1 MKYKLFLF
9 LLITVFF
16 NQATYAQ
23 NKQFTV
29 SGQIKDTKNGEDL
42 ISVTVFI
49 PELEIGTI
57 TNSYG
62 FYSLT
67 LEEGTHELLVSYLG
81 FAEQKVTIHLTS
93 NQTMN
98 FELGEDAAVLGEVVV
113 SAEKE
118 NKDRNISSSEMSVD
132 AVKIKS
138 IKAIPALLGEVD
150 VLKYIQLLPG
160 VKSAGEGTS
169 GFHVR
174 GGNLDQN
181 LILLDE
187 APIYNASHLLG
198 FFSAFNPDAV
208 KDMQL
213 FKGGFPANYGGRL
226 SSVLD
231 IRMKEGNSKK
241 FTANGGIGLLM
252 SRLAIEAPLG
262 KNGSFMVAGRRSYID
277 VVAKTFKKI
286 KGDKEDA
293 ELDIFFFRDFNAKAN
308 YRINA
313 KNRIFASGYFGRDFI
328 DQKEEEEEDE
338 SLRLKIDWGN
348 TTGTLR
354 WNHLFS
360 PKLFSNLTYYYSNYD
375 YFLDFSAINF
385 KVKWKALL
393 REHSLKADFGAYLS
407 PKNELRFGAQLIQH
421 EIQPGDV
428 ESADITNDLIGEF
441 KIQKNKSYESAIYI
455 NNKIDISNKLKIN
468 YGLRFSMLQNVGP
481 HDAYTLDDEFNVID
495 TTSHK
500 KGIYNTYKN
509 LEPRVNIRYRLTQN
523 KSLKA
528 SYTRTAQYIQ
538 LASTG
543 NSSSPF
549 DIWFSS
555 SNLIKPQLA
564 DQVVLGYYQNL
575 KNNDYEFS
583 AEVYFKK
590 FYNSIDFRDHASL
603 FFNAQLETELR
614 IGRSRA
620 YGIELV
626 AKKKE
631 GKLTGWISYSYS
643 KAEKKIETI
652 NDFKWYN
659 ARFDK
664 PHNLTLVA
672 SYHLNKRVAFGT
684 NFIYS
689 TGSPGTYATGTYN
702 FFGTSVP
709 LYSERNGARLPHYHR
724 LDASLTLQGKK
735 NKFRRLQ
742 TEWVFS
748 IYNLYN
754 RKNAFAINFKE
765 NKNNGGL
772 RYAEKSAI
780 FGIVPAF
787 TFNCKF

>member
-1 MKYKLFLF
+1 MKFKTFLF
-9 LLITVFF
+9 ILLASILT
-16 NQATYAQ
+16 QTSYGQ
-23 NKQFTV
+23 NKQFTI
-29 SGQIKDTKNGEDL
+29 SGQIQDVKNGEDL
-42 ISVTVFI
+42 ISVTVYV
-49 PELEIGTI
+49 PEEGIGTV
-57 TNSYG
+57 TNTYG

-67 LEEGTHELLVSYLG
+67 LEEGTHEILVSYLG
-81 FAEQKVTIHLTS
+81 FSEQKFTVNLTAD
-93 NQTMN
+93 QTLN
-98 FELGEDAAVLGEVVV
+98 IELGEDVATLGEVVV
-113 SAEKE
+113 LAEKE
-118 NKDRNISSSEMSVD
+118 NEDRNISSSEMSVD

-138 IKAIPALLGEVD
+138 IKAMPALLGEVD
-150 VLKYIQLLPG
+150 ILKYIQLLPG

-174 GGNLDQN
+174 GGNADQN

-187 APIYNASHLLG
+187 APIYNDSHLLG

-213 FKGGFPANYGGRL
+213 YKGGFPANYGGRL

-231 IRMKEGNSKK
+231 IRMKEGNSKR
-241 FTANGGIGLLM
+241 FSVNGGIGLLM
-252 SRLAIEAPLG
+252 SRLAIESPIG
-262 KNGSFMVAGRRSYID
+262 KKGSFMVAGRRSYID
-277 VVAKTFKKI
+277 VVAKAVKKI
-286 KGDKEDA
+286 KGDDEKS

-308 YRINA
+308 YRFND
-313 KNRIFASGYFGRDFI
+313 KNRILVSGYFGRDVV
-328 DQKEEEEEDE
+328 DQKEEEGDE
-338 SLRLKIDWGN
+338 SLRLKVDWGN
-348 TTGTLR
+348 TTTTVR

-375 YFLDFSAINF
+375 YFLDFSDLNF

-407 PKNELRFGAQLIQH
+407 PKNELKFGAQLIQH

-428 ESADITNDLIGEF
+428 ESTDITNDMIGEF
-441 KIQKNKSYESAIYI
+441 KIQKNKSYESAIYV
-455 NNKIDISNKLKIN
+455 NNKIDVSDKLRIN

-481 HDAYTLDDEFNVID
+481 QDAYTLDDEYNVID

-509 LEPRVNIRYRLTQN
+509 LEPRVNIRYRLTKN
-523 KSLKA
+523 NSLKA
-528 SYTRTAQYIQ
+528 SYTRSAQYVQ

-543 NSSSPF
+543 NSASPF

-555 SNLIKPQLA
+555 SNIIKPQLA

-575 KNNDYEFS
+575 KDNVYEFS
-583 AEVYFKK
+583 AEVYYKK
-590 FYNSIDFRDHASL
+590 FHNSIDFKDHATL
-603 FFNAQLETELR
+603 FFNPQLETELR

-620 YGIELV
+620 YGIELL

-631 GKLTGWISYSYS
+631 GKLTGWLSYSYS

-652 NDFKWYN
+652 NDFNWYN

-664 PHNLTLVA
+664 PHNLTMVA
-672 SYHLNKRVAFGT
+672 SYELNERVSFGS

-689 TGSPGTYATGTYN
+689 TGSAGTYATGTYN

-735 NKFRRLQ
+735 NKSRRLKTQ
-742 TEWVFS
+742 WVFS

-765 NKNNGGL
+765 DKNNGGL
-772 RYAEKSAI
+772 RYAEKSAV